1 MAPIF
6 DAIRSLNPS
15 RQNWRIRVRVVR
27 LWTMPGRYSH
37 EELSSIEMLLRD
49 EDGDNIHAQV
59 KSPFITRHLNNF
71 TEGKLCVISYFM
83 VTPNY
88 GSYRTTD
95 HPYRMSFMYSTAVR
109 PLPEDDRI
117 HQFGFTFRSFAHIL
131 SNQFDDR
138 YLTDVIGM
146 LSAIGEKEECNIN
159 GQTQRRVNVELMDDG
174 MEKLECT
181 LWGDFADEI
190 LQFMAGDIS
199 SPVVV
204 IIQLCKDG
212 VCVVLADI
220 VDFRTEKGWMYVSCK
235 HCGKKVVPD
244 GEGFFCEKCASIIK
258 VVVPRYMVTCEV
270 MDESGSCSVVIF
282 DREFSRMVGCSA
294 AEMRDRILKQFGD
307 EGVGDGDGIPA
318 SILEPLTW
326 KRYLFKLRVPE
337 DYVKTYSNTCIAV
350 RLTSDKDIIHSYQN
364 LIAEKMSS
372 QNLAMEAD
380 VQHKAVV
387 GLPSKGAIGENAD
400 VSSKIEV
407 NEQGPDV
414 EADGEGNN
422 KDDSLAVLRRRGKAK
437 RKLTIED

>member
-1 MAPIF
+1 MAPFF

-15 RQNWRIRVRVVR
+15 RQNWRIRVCVVR

-59 KSPFITRHLNNF
+59 KSPFITHHLNNF

-95 HPYRMSFMYSTAVR
+95 HPYRMTLCIPGQSVPFRKMTVFISLD
-109 PLPEDDRI
+109 LPSV
-117 HQFGFTFRSFAHIL
+117 H
-131 SNQFDDR
+131 
-138 YLTDVIGM
+138 VIGM

-159 GQTQRRVNVELMDDG
+159 GQTQHRVNVELMDDG

-204 IIQLCKDG
+204 IIQLSKRRISNSMYSSRIFIHPSIPKVEHFMSKLKAKGVDVGQVPARIAPQSTMSVADELLSVELRRKISDLRSLTGDG

-282 DREFSRMVGCSA
+282 DREFSRMVGCSTT
-294 AEMRDRILKQFGD
+294 EMRNRILKQFGD
-307 EGVGDGDGIPA
+307 EGVGDGDGITA

-350 RLTSDKDIIHSYQN
+350 RLTSDKI
-364 LIAEKMSS
+364 
-372 QNLAMEAD
+372 
-380 VQHKAVV
+380 
-387 GLPSKGAIGENAD
+387 
-400 VSSKIEV
+400 
-407 NEQGPDV
+407 
-414 EADGEGNN
+414 
-422 KDDSLAVLRRRGKAK
+422 
-437 RKLTIED
+437 